1 MNKAGVL
8 EDTVNFMVNGIHLND
23 MVQNQIPVQ
32 PSINTVQ
39 EFKVDNS
46 TYSAEYGR
54 NSGAIVNIATRSGT
68 NELHGEAFEFLRNDK
83 LDATN
88 FFNTK
93 KSPFKRNQF
102 GASLGG
108 PIIKNKT
115 FFFVSYEGLRQ
126 RQGLDVNSGVLRDDE
141 RAAVT
146 DPISRR
152 LLDFI
157 PTANAIGP
165 RGEGRFVGAATPP
178 LDLNQITGGLSH
190 LLTA

>member
-8 EDTVNFMVNGIHLND
+8 EDTVNFKINGEKLND
-23 MVQNQIPVQ
+23 MVHNQINIQ

-39 EFKVDNS
+39 EFKGDNS

-68 NELHGEAFEFLRNDK
+68 NELHGEAFEFLRNNK

-102 GASLGG
+102 GASLSG

-126 RQGLDVNSGVLRDDE
+126 RQALDIT
-141 RAAVT
+141 AA
-146 DPISRR
+146 
-152 LLDFI
+152 
-157 PTANAIGP
+157 
-165 RGEGRFVGAATPP
+165 
-178 LDLNQITGGLSH
+178 
-190 LLTA
+190 